1 MAEGHPLAPRA
12 LGPPALFP
20 QQCPLLPH
28 LPLVLSIPSPV
39 RESEQRPCLGAG
51 VGEGLQ
57 S

>member
-1 MAEGHPLAPRA
+1 MAEEHPLAPRA

-28 LPLVLSIPSPV
+28 LPSPV
-39 RESEQRPCLGAG
+39 RESEQCPCLGAG